1 MDKILILGSSGMIGS
16 SILRV
21 LSNSENL
28 EVFGT
33 IRNDTLRKYFS
44 KEVNKKIISNI
55 DFEKN
60 NDLIRVVNQVQPD
73 VVINCVGITK
83 HKQEVKDPLK
93 VITINALMPHYL
105 NEYCQIAVARLIHI
119 STDCVF
125 SGDSGMYLESDITD
139 ASDVYGRSKAMG
151 EVINSPNSIT
161 LRTSTIGH
169 ELNTNY
175 GLLNWFLTQEKQC
188 LGYSKAVFSGLPT
201 VILAQVIRDYVIP
214 NSNLSG
220 LYHVSASPIN
230 KLDLLRVISETY
242 FKKINIVED
251 KKLIIDRSLNSEKFK
266 KETGFIAPEWRSM
279 ISTMYKYK

>member
-105 NEYCQIAVARLIHI
+105 NEYCQIAGARLIHI